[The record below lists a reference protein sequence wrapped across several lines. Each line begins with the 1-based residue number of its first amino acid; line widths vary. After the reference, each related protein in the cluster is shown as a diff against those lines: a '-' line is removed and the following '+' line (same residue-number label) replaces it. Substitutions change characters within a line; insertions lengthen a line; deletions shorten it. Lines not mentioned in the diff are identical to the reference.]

1 MVKKSYVH
9 WEDRTILNLCLHK
22 SAVQT
27 NKKLKIDITTKR
39 KNQLHNCFGK
49 FKSLSNNTNSTKVQ
63 KI

>member
-27 NKKLKIDITTKR
+27 NKKI
-39 KNQLHNCFGK
+39 KNWHNYK
-49 FKSLSNNTNSTKVQ
+49 EKEPTP
-63 KI
+63 